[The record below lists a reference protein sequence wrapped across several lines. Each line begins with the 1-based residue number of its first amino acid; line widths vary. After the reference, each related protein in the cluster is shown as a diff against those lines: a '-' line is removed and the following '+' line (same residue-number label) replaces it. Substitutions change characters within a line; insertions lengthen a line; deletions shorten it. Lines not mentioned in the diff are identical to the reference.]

1 VSKPYRTTLNF
12 NTNRPDKA
20 MALEWL
26 LHLQKMHP
34 ELSISDIV
42 SRLLIEDRSRVLEG
56 NNTGEA
62 MRELTAAIRDMTYA
76 MKAICENG
84 IVTAAPSKPV
94 EAEKPKAADADK
106 VFDAFGF

>member
-12 NTNRPDKA
+12 NTNHADKA

-26 LHLQKMHP
+26 HHLQQMHP

-42 SRLLIEDRSRVLEG
+42 SRLLIDDRSRTLEVHD
-56 NNTGEA
+56 TTEVIK
-62 MRELTAAIRDMTYA
+62 ELTNAIREMTMA
-76 MKAICENG
+76 VNAICENG
-84 IVTAAPSKPV
+84 IVTANSSMPI